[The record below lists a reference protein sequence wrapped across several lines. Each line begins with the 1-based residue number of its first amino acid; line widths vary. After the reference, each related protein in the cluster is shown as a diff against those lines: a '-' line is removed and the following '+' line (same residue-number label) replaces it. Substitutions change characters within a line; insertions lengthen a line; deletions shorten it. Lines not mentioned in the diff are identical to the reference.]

1 MESEKR
7 SAKMPEHTTEDR
19 NGHLRT
25 EVRLANGEKVALCR
39 CFASGDFP
47 FCDGT
52 HKTLDSTVGPVIVSA
67 PKEEKKEI

>member
-1 MESEKR
+1 
-7 SAKMPEHTTEDR
+7 MPEHTTEER

-25 EVRLANGEKVALCR
+25 EVKLANGEKVALCR
-39 CFASGDFP
+39 CFKSADFP

-67 PKEEKKEI
+67 PKDQKKED